1 MSPKSSGRTIPAV
14 LPEIGPVPT
23 GLLDARSEDFL
34 RAAAAWIWETDG
46 QLRLTGLGRAAT
58 AELGIPGLL
67 LLGRSLPEL
76 AADDADS
83 TNLLSLL
90 RRRQPFRDRRLR
102 LRRPTDGAEVALI
115 LSGVP
120 YFDPRDGRFAGYR
133 GTGGA
138 ADSEAQNLDRTRR
151 PGVAETLA
159 QEVERLSAEVCDLR
173 FALQRLAAEAPTE
186 SIGETQELA
195 RLGHELRSPLNAI
208 LGYAE
213 FAQQRPYGPLPLR
226 YQDCMDRIAAAARHL
241 QRVVEGLG
249 LRDGQTRTAEGSE
262 TEPEGETE
270 NCRLDQAVAEALS
283 IVSIEAER
291 RGIDCSAVPVPLP
304 LRVPIPHGALVQI
317 LVNLL
322 GNAVKFSPK
331 GASIGIELEAKGSE
345 RLQLVIWDQ
354 GEGIPAA
361 LLGRVFEP
369 GFRVDHASGAEGKGL
384 GLAIA
389 RDLARR
395 FDGELMA
402 ENAPRRGARLR
413 LALPLAENAET
424 AASLCESGD

>member
-1 MSPKSSGRTIPAV
+1 MSSKSSGRTIPAV

-23 GLLDARSEDFL
+23 GLLDARAEDFL

-46 QLRLTGLGRAAT
+46 QLRLTGLGRSAT
-58 AELGIPGLL
+58 TELGIPGQL
-67 LLGRSLPEL
+67 LLGRPLPEL
-76 AADDADS
+76 AVDDSDNAA
-83 TNLLSLL
+83 LLSLL
-90 RRRQPFRDRRLR
+90 RRRQPFRNRGLR
-102 LRRPTDGAEVALI
+102 LRRPTDGAEVTLV

-138 ADSEAQNLDRTRR
+138 TGQEVRGLVRAHR
-151 PGVAETLA
+151 PEVAETLA
-159 QEVERLSAEVCDLR
+159 HEVERLSAEVCDLR
-173 FALQRLAAEAPTE
+173 LALQRLAAEAPDNG
-186 SIGETQELA
+186 IGETQELA

-226 YQDCMDRIAAAARHL
+226 YQDCMERIAAAARHL
-241 QRVVEGLG
+241 QRVVDGLG
-249 LRDGQTRTAEGSE
+249 LREGQAAAEAEAEATAD
-262 TEPEGETE
+262 GETE
-270 NCRLDQAVAEALS
+270 NCRLDQAVSEALS

-291 RGIDCSAVPVPLP
+291 RGIDCSAVPIPLP
-304 LRVPIPHGALVQI
+304 LRVPVPHGALVQI
-317 LVNLL
+317 FVNLL

-331 GASIGIELEAKGSE
+331 GGAVGIELETEGRE
-345 RLQLVIWDQ
+345 RLQLVVWDQ

-361 LLGRVFEP
+361 LLGRVFEA
-369 GFRVDHASGAEGKGL
+369 GFRVGAESGPEGKGL

-395 FDGELMA
+395 FHGELMA

-413 LALPLAENAET
+413 LTLPLAESAET
-424 AASLCESGD
+424 TASACENGD